1 MPITAKR
8 LSGPNQ
14 VSTSFVSQYQVP
26 ANTKTIVKQIILTNI
41 TATAKTATVRLKPMN
56 VAEANTHDILSNINL
71 AANETVTF
79 ACSIVLDNN
88 GSANSN
94 TTSDTL
100 VAYASANASVN
111 ITIVGIEET

>member
-1 MPITAKR
+1 MPIIAKR

-14 VSTSFVSQYQVP
+14 ISTSFVSQYQVP
-26 ANTKTIVKQIILTNI
+26 TNTKTIVKQIILTNI
-41 TATAKTATVRLKPMN
+41 TAYTHTATVRLKPMN
-56 VAEANTHDILSNINL
+56 VTEANTHDILSNISL

-79 ACSIVLDNN
+79 ACSIILDNN

-94 TTSDTL
+94 TNSDTL
-100 VAYASANASVN
+100 VAFASANASVN

>member
-1 MPITAKR
+1 MPIIAKR

-14 VSTSFVSQYQVP
+14 LSNTFVSQYQVP
-26 ANTKTIVKQIILTNI
+26 TSTKTIVKQIILTNI
-41 TATAKTATVRLKPMN
+41 TATAKTATVRLKPRN

-79 ACSIVLDNN
+79 ACSIVLDND
-88 GSANSN
+88 GGANSN